1 MALVRTRNETD
12 GQGRKPVTLIH
23 RNPEKLSDTQKQEMV
38 DVGDVEKPSIDRPA
52 SVNPWLNDDNEIVW
66 KATLRPD
73 GDGFEE
79 AARSDDGLG
88 KTRARELARDYADLL
103 RALDRLDSD
112 DRDRQARGAAL
123 LAEVIA
129 DMRDD
134 EAISEGEHETLT
146 GLMADHGIDPE
157 GSERVLVYDDGEWVS
172 ER

>member
-38 DVGDVEKPSIDRPA
+38 DVGDVEKPSIDKPA
-52 SVNPWLNDDNEIVW
+52 SVKPWLTEDNEIVW

-79 AARSDDGLG
+79 DARDTLG
-88 KTRARELARDYADLL
+88 RNRVRELARDYADLL
-103 RALDRLDSD
+103 RALGRLDSD

-123 LAEVIA
+123 LADVIA
-129 DMRDD
+129 DMKAD

-146 GLMADHGIDPE
+146 GLMADHGI
-157 GSERVLVYDDGEWVS
+157 SEDGEPRVLIYDDGEWVS

>member
-23 RNPEKLSDTQKQEMV
+23 RNPEKLSDSQKSEMV
-38 DVGDVEKPSIDRPA
+38 DVGDVEKPSIDKSA
-52 SVNPWLNDDNEIVW
+52 SVKPWLDDDGNLVW

-73 GDGFEE
+73 PDGFEE
-79 AARSDDGLG
+79 DARDTLG
-88 KTRARELARDYADLL
+88 RNRVRELARDYADLL

-112 DRDRQARGAAL
+112 DRGRQARGAAL
-123 LAEVIA
+123 VADVIA
-129 DMRDD
+129 DMKAD

-146 GLMADHGIDPE
+146 GLMADHGI
-157 GSERVLVYDDGEWVS
+157 SEDGEPRVLVYDDGEWVS

>member
-23 RNPEKLSDTQKQEMV
+23 RKPENLSDSQKSEMV
-38 DVGDVEKPSIDRPA
+38 DVGDVEKPSIDKPA
-52 SVNPWLNDDNEIVW
+52 SINPWLNDDNEIVW

-73 GDGFEE
+73 PDGFEE
-79 AARSDDGLG
+79 DARDTLG
-88 KTRARELARDYADLL
+88 RNRVRELARDYPDLL

-123 LAEVIA
+123 LADVIA
-129 DMRDD
+129 DMKAD

-146 GLMADHGIDPE
+146 GLMADHGI
-157 GSERVLVYDDGEWVS
+157 SEDGEPRVLIYDDGEWVS

>member
-12 GQGRKPVTLIH
+12 DQGRKPVTLIH
-23 RNPEKLSDTQKQEMV
+23 RKPENLSDSQKSEMV

-52 SVNPWLNDDNEIVW
+52 SVKPWLDDDGNLVW

-79 AARSDDGLG
+79 EARSDDGLG
-88 KTRARELARDYADLL
+88 KVRARELARDYPDLL
-103 RALDRLDSD
+103 RALDRLDAD

-123 LAEVIA
+123 LADVIA
-129 DMRDD
+129 DMKAD

-146 GLMADHGIDPE
+146 RLMADHGI
-157 GSERVLVYDDGEWVS
+157 SEDGEPRALVYDDGEWVS